1 MINIIN
7 LAVEFGG
14 IRPIHNLTVDL
25 TDRIVGVVGPNG
37 AGKTTL
43 LNVFSGFVMPVSG
56 SVTAFGQDL
65 LAMPAHRRA
74 QWGLR
79 RTFQTEQVVEDLSVW
94 DNVAVM
100 LDTVRLSRQERREQ
114 VQLALDLVGLTGSEA
129 RFGQDLNAYE
139 RRRVEIA
146 RAMVGQ
152 PRLILMDEPGAGLSP
167 AESAELQAI
176 IKGIPNAYGAMV
188 VLIDHD
194 VSLIAATCTSTAVLD
209 FGSLITY
216 GPTEMVLRD
225 ERVKAPIWGR
235 RQYYDHQGDRNSR
248 PDCEPGRASCCP

>member
-1 MINIIN
+1 MINIDN

-14 IRPIHNLTVDL
+14 VRPIHNLTVDL
-25 TDRIVGVVGPNG
+25 TDTIVGVVGPNG

-43 LNVFSGFVMPVSG
+43 LNVFSGFVIPVSG
-56 SVTAFGQDL
+56 SVKAFGQDL

-94 DNVAVM
+94 DNVVVM
-100 LDTVRLSRQERREQ
+100 LDTVRLSGRERREQ
-114 VQLALDLVGLTGSEA
+114 VQAALNLAGLAGSEA

-146 RAMVGQ
+146 RAIVGQ
-152 PRLILMDEPGAGLSP
+152 PRIVLMDEPGAGLSQ
-167 AESAELQAI
+167 AESEELQAI
-176 IKGIPNAYGAMV
+176 IKAIPDHYNAMV

-209 FGSLITY
+209 FGSLITH
-216 GPTEMVLRD
+216 GPTGEVLRD
-225 ERVKAPIWGR
+225 ERVKAAYLGK
-235 RQYYDHQGDRNSR
+235 G
-248 PDCEPGRASCCP
+248 EVL

>member
-1 MINIIN
+1 MINIVD

-25 TDRIVGVVGPNG
+25 TDAIVGVVGPNG

-43 LNVFSGFVMPVSG
+43 LNVFSGFVIPVSG

-79 RTFQTEQVVEDLSVW
+79 RTFQTEQVVEDLTVW

-100 LDTVRLSRQERREQ
+100 LDTVRLSGRERREQ
-114 VQLALDLVGLTGSEA
+114 VQSALVMAGLAGSAA
-129 RFGQDLNAYE
+129 RLGQELSAYE

-146 RAMVGQ
+146 RAIVGR
-152 PRLILMDEPGAGLSP
+152 PRLVLMDEPGAGLSQ
-167 AESAELQAI
+167 AESEELRVI
-176 IKGIPNAYGAMV
+176 ITAIPNYCGAMV

-209 FGSLITY
+209 FGSLITH
-216 GPTEMVLRD
+216 GPTEVVLRD
-225 ERVKAPIWGR
+225 ERVKAAYLGT
-235 RQYYDHQGDRNSR
+235 
-248 PDCEPGRASCCP
+248 EELL